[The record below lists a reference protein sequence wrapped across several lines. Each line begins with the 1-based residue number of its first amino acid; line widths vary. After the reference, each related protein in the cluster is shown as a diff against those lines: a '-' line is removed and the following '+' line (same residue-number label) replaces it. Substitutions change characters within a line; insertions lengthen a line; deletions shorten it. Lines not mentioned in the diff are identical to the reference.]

1 MISRGSEEKIKEEIL
16 ESLYHPNMHYQREWI
31 SSAHK
36 KTFNWTRR
44 IKPGRHIR
52 WDNLKHWLSSTFL
65 ESGNINAKVTTGVV
79 AELTPQNS
87 VAVTESHPESPSGSG
102 PTLHYS
108 THRKKPSLRL
118 KFCFLID
125 ALDEFDGDHQSLVDL
140 LVGCAPGVSEA
151 TPSSKHT
158 LGVSLIPYLIN
169 RHRSIRAVL
178 VYLQTLSPYE
188 LTLKEGRNVL
198 IYTIADAAV
207 PAAERTAN
215 RFQVELNLH

>member
-44 IKPGRHIR
+44 IKP
-52 WDNLKHWLSSTFL
+52 
-65 ESGNINAKVTTGVV
+65 
-79 AELTPQNS
+79 
-87 VAVTESHPESPSGSG
+87 VTESHPESPSGSG

-140 LVGCAPGVSEA
+140 L
-151 TPSSKHT
+151 
-158 LGVSLIPYLIN
+158 
-169 RHRSIRAVL
+169 
-178 VYLQTLSPYE
+178 
-188 LTLKEGRNVL
+188 TLKEGRNVL